1 MAFVKLTFNPGVNSD
16 ITNYAGE
23 GGWFDINRARFRSGF
38 PKSIGGWQKA
48 SPFAFHGVSRGMHNW
63 FTTFNDNYLAIGTN
77 NKLYIEAG
85 GNFSDITP
93 LREANPTLDAPDSIF
108 TDIDVARIGM
118 VTPTPHGATVGQ
130 FVTVTGAVGP
140 VGGIPASEINGNHEI
155 ILVTSPTIFY
165 YATTTVATSTEAAQ
179 GGAAV
184 SLSFEITPGTATGS
198 SGYGWGVGPW
208 GRNAWGTG
216 ANAPIALP
224 QRDWFYD
231 NFDNDLYANIRN
243 GPIYFWAR
251 GSEVDPQVPLGRRAI
266 LLADQAEADGY
277 DPTAVP
283 AKVMQILMSQ
293 QDQHLIAFGAQPL
306 GGLTSDFDPM
316 LIRWSDETNV
326 TDWFPSSLNSAGDI
340 RLTRGSRI
348 VRALPTRQ
356 EILVWTDAK
365 LYTLQFLG
373 TTDVYGVQ
381 EYADNISIASPRACI
396 TASNVT
402 YWMGQD
408 KFYAYTGRV
417 DTLPCT
423 VRSHVFGNINLGQ
436 AQQVVCGTNEEWNEV
451 WWFYPTGG
459 NNFNDSYVIFN
470 YGENVWYYGTLQRS
484 GWLDSPLRQ
493 VPQAVRIADEFPPNP
508 DTGSQMSY
516 LMNHET
522 GVNDELA
529 PLNSYIVSS
538 DFDLGD
544 GDNYMLTRR
553 VIPDL
558 TFSGSKTTTPQ
569 VTFQILPKRFPGAIS
584 APSADDQKIIASMDV
599 NSFTQQVFLRARA
612 RQLGFKVISDQLD
625 VAWQLGV
632 SRIDVRQDGRA

>member
-1 MAFVKLTFNPGVNSD
+1 MAFLKLTFTPGINRDV
-16 ITNYAGE
+16 TNYAGE
-23 GGWFDINRARFRSGF
+23 GGWYDVDRVRFRSGF

-48 SPFAFHGVSRGMHNW
+48 SPFAFHGISRGMHNW
-63 FTTFNDNYLAIGTN
+63 FTTFNDNFLAIGTN

-93 LREANPTLDAPDSIF
+93 LRETNPTLAAPDSIY
-108 TDIDVARIGM
+108 TDIGRARIGV
-118 VTPTPHGATVGQ
+118 VTPTPHEATVGQ

-155 ILVTSPTIFY
+155 VLVTSATIFY
-165 YATTTVATSTEAAQ
+165 YATTTVATSTEVAQ

-184 SLSFEITPGTATGS
+184 SFSFEIPPGTATGA

-216 ANAPIALP
+216 ANKPIALP
-224 QRDWFYD
+224 QQDWFYD

-251 GSEVDPQVPLGRRAI
+251 GLDEDPQAPLSKRAI
-266 LLADQAEADGY
+266 LLSDQAEADGF

-283 AKVMQILMSQ
+283 TKVMQILMSQ
-293 QDQHLIAFGAQPL
+293 QDQHLIAFGAQQL
-306 GGLTSDFDPM
+306 GGLPTDFDPM
-316 LIRWSDETNV
+316 LIRWSDQTNV

-348 VRALPTRQ
+348 IRALPTRQ

-381 EYADNISIASPRACI
+381 EYADNISVMSPRSMI

-423 VRSHVFGNINLGQ
+423 VRNHVFQNINLGK
-436 AQQVVCGTNEEWNEV
+436 AEEVVCGTNEEWNEV

-459 NNFNDSYVIFN
+459 STFNDSYVIFN

-493 VPQAVRIADEFPPNP
+493 VPQAVRIADELPPNP

-529 PLNSYIVSS
+529 PMNSFILAN

-544 GDNYMLTRR
+544 GENFMLTRR
-553 VIPDL
+553 LIPDVSFVGSL
-558 TFSGSKTTTPQ
+558 TQTPQ
-569 VTFQILPKRFPGAIS
+569 VLMQALARNFPGDNPFAD
-584 APSADDQKIIASMDV
+584 ADDTRIIAST
-599 NSFTQQVFLRARA
+599 NITNYTQQVFVRARA
-612 RQLGFKVISDQLD
+612 RQMAFKLMSDQLD

-632 SRIDVRQDGRA
+632 CRLDVRQDGRR